1 MRFIAAI
8 IFTGLFLGCTTTSL
22 KGTRS
27 TPALQAPS
35 YDFIVQNR
43 DLSLKELETLQVSTA
58 ENQTWWKKYRQGL
71 LNMEKNPELACP
83 QFTLLAKEPLFPL
96 KDIALLRAHQNCAET
111 MGLPSLNPEPYRTT
125 YKWSQDVLADVLL
138 KSARKTE
145 DKNDDLVA
153 LKESARQEIIPKK
166 KEQYLLEALE
176 IAKELKSESEIE
188 SVQSF
193 LYRSS
198 PRLKP
203 NLTLKEIPGAAMDF
217 RQRREFE
224 KALELYSKILK
235 SPQASEDDKFQ
246 ALKNIR
252 MTYKV
257 AQNKNAYIDATTQ
270 LVNSTK
276 ALYKTNN
283 KINKKDP
290 ENIKHLH
297 ESYLLLARTLWTED
311 RLNLAVKY
319 LTEAQRLLKGSHSL
333 DEIYF
338 IFGRMAE
345 EKGDLI
351 KAADYY
357 EASLKEPL
365 SNPSIRERVLWLHPW
380 VLYKMKKYEAAAA
393 KLQEFSQK
401 AKDASDRMRSTFWQ
415 ARALKNL
422 NKQEEAKDLLQQ
434 IVKND
439 QIGYYGVVAVR
450 ELGQNFAPLKSNEKD
465 FTYSLSSLKEMSQI
479 SALQAEW
486 LMAVGEN
493 TFSEKIIDQLVQDL
507 RQSDRNE
514 EETWLIVLASYART
528 NLYLPLFAAFNK
540 LPPEVKDKMV
550 QKHPELL
557 FPRNYK
563 DLIIQAAQ
571 AEQIPSELGFSII
584 RQESAFNPRAR
595 SPVDAFGLMQLL
607 PSIAK
612 ELSRSTK
619 LPDKDVYKE
628 AEDLY
633 DPEINVPLGTKELK
647 NLLAKYN
654 QQYILAVSAYNASG
668 NAIRG
673 WLKTRY
679 RDDALEFIEEVPYDE
694 TRSYIKL
701 VMRNFVFYK
710 RLNQIEGPVTFPEE
724 WLKLAR

>member
-1 MRFIAAI
+1 MNFIGALV
-8 IFTGLFLGCTTTSL
+8 FTSLFVNLFLGCSTTSL
-22 KGTRS
+22 KDGRL
-27 TPALQAPS
+27 TPSSQTPR

-43 DLSLKELETLQVSTA
+43 DHNLKELEALLVSE
-58 ENQTWWKKYRQGL
+58 ENKTWWKKYRQGL
-71 LNMEKNPELACP
+71 LHLEKNSNLACA
-83 QFTLLAKEPLFPL
+83 QFASLAKESHFPL
-96 KDIALLRAHQNCAET
+96 KDIALLRAHQNCADT
-111 MGLPSLNPEPYRTT
+111 AGLPPLNPELYRVN
-125 YKWSQDVLADVLL
+125 YPWSQDVLADVLL
-138 KSARKTE
+138 QVARKTE
-145 DKNDDLVA
+145 NKNADLAA
-153 LKESARQEIIPKK
+153 LKELARQETIAKK
-166 KEQYLLEALE
+166 KEQYLLEALK
-176 IAKELKSESEIE
+176 IAEDIKSKGEIE
-188 SVQSF
+188 AVQAQ

-203 NLTLKEIPGAAMDF
+203 SLTLQELPAAAMDF

-224 KALELYSKILK
+224 NALALYKKILK

-276 ALYKTNN
+276 AIHK
-283 KINKKDP
+283 KNKKNTQ
-290 ENIKHLH
+290 NIKHLH
-297 ESYLLLARTLWTED
+297 ESYILLARTLWTED
-311 RLNLAVKY
+311 QLSLALKY
-319 LTEAQRLLKGSHSL
+319 LTEAQRQLKGIHSL

-338 IFGRMAE
+338 ILGRVAE
-345 EKGDLI
+345 EKGDLA

-365 SNPSIRERVLWLHPW
+365 SSSSIRERVLWLNPW
-380 VLYKMKKYEAAAA
+380 VLYKMKKYEDAAA
-393 KLQEFSQK
+393 KLQEFSLK

-422 NKQEEAKDLLQQ
+422 NKTEEAKTLLRQ
-434 IVKND
+434 IIKDD

-450 ELGQNFAPLKSNEKD
+450 ELGQGFTPLKSNEKD
-465 FTYSLSSLKEMSQI
+465 FAYSLLNLKEMPPL

-493 TFSEKIIDQLVQDL
+493 TFSEKIIDQLSQDL
-507 RQSDRNE
+507 RQKGRND
-514 EETWLIVLASYART
+514 EETWLIVLTSYARA
-528 NLYLPLFAAFNK
+528 NLYIPLFAAFNT
-540 LPPEVKDKMV
+540 LPPEIKDKMV

-571 AEQIPSELGFSII
+571 VEQIPSELGFSII

-612 ELSRSTK
+612 ELGHGTK
-619 LPDKDVYKE
+619 VPYQE

-647 NLLAKYN
+647 NLLSRYD
-654 QQYILAVSAYNASG
+654 QQFILAVSAYNASS

-679 RDDALEFIEEVPYDE
+679 RADALEFIEEVPYDE
-694 TRSYIKL
+694 TRAYIKL

-710 RLNQIEGPVTFPEE
+710 RLNQVAEAPVAFPEE
-724 WLKLAR
+724 WLKLAQP